1 MEKITFSEQLL
12 INAICFHVA
21 SKKQIQPQDVEVEL
35 MWDEEYGFSAEVFS
49 LGRTQIFIEV
59 NLIEA
64 IRYYL
69 QTQMQRNPYTAG
81 IELVLDEE
89 EGIQAIVTYQAS

>member
-1 MEKITFSEQLL
+1 MEKIIFAEEHL
-12 INAICFHVA
+12 INAICIHVA

-35 MWDEEYGFSAEVFS
+35 MWDEEYGFSAEVYS
-49 LGRTQIFIEV
+49 LSRKQVFIEI

-69 QTQMQRNPYTAG
+69 ETQMQLNPYTAG

-89 EGIQAIVTYQAS
+89 EGIMAHVTYRG

>member
-12 INAICFHVA
+12 INAICIHVA
-21 SKKQIQPQDVEVEL
+21 SKKQIQPQEVEVEL
-35 MWDEEYGFSAEVFS
+35 MWDEEYGFSAEVSS
-49 LGRTQIFIEV
+49 LGRQQIFIEV

-69 QTQMQRNPYTAG
+69 QTQMQLNPYTAG

-89 EGIQAIVTYQAS
+89 EGIQAYVTYQGQ

>member
-1 MEKITFSEQLL
+1 MEKITISEQVL
-12 INAICFHVA
+12 INAICLHVA
-21 SKKQIQPQDVEVEL
+21 SKKQIQPQEVEVEL
-35 MWDEEYGFSAEVFS
+35 MWDDEYGFSAEVYA
-49 LGRTQIFIEV
+49 LGRKQVFIEV

-69 QTQMQRNPYTAG
+69 ETQMGRNPYSAG

-89 EGIQAIVTYQAS
+89 EGILAYVTYQS